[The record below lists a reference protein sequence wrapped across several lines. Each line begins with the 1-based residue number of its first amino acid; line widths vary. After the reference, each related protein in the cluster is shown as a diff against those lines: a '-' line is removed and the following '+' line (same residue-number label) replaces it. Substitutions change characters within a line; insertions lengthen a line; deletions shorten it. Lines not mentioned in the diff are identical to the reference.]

1 MVALIVNNLL
11 RRRGRTLLTA
21 LGVGVGVAMIVALLS
36 LTQGLQKTAASFV
49 HLGGSDL
56 GVFQSGVSDPTASV
70 LPASL
75 PASLE
80 ADPAVARAT
89 PVTLLVEGVPASPAA
104 VVFGVQPGSFFMRNL
119 VLISGRAP
127 APGEILLGDHLA
139 RELRLGPGGTLAV
152 KGHRF
157 PIAGVYHAGVL
168 YEDSGA
174 VLDLNT
180 ARALQG
186 RMEEETLVAVQLAA
200 GARAH
205 GTAGAIERRFPGTQV
220 ISTPEQA
227 ARAGANGALID
238 NAVSVIIVVALIVGG
253 ISVTNTMVM
262 STIERQG
269 ELALL
274 STVGWSSLRVGLLIV
289 GEGVAVSLL
298 GAGIGLLLGVL
309 GSQALVSGL
318 GASAYVSPSVTAWVL
333 GRGLLVG
340 VAIGV
345 LGGIYPAWRVT
356 RMAPLKGLARA

>member
-1 MVALIVNNLL
+1 MLGLIVNNLL

-36 LTQGLQKTAASFV
+36 LTQGLQNTAAGFV

-56 GVFQSGVSDPTASV
+56 GVFQSGVSDPTTSV
-70 LPASL
+70 LPSSL
-75 PASLE
+75 PARLE
-80 ADPAVARAT
+80 EDPTVARAT
-89 PVTLLVEGVPASPAA
+89 PVMLVVEGIRRNPAA
-104 VVFGVQPGSFFMRNL
+104 VTFGVEPGSFFMRNL
-119 VLISGRAP
+119 VLVSGHRP
-127 APGEILLGDHLA
+127 FSGEIMLGERLA
-139 RELRLGPGGTLAV
+139 RELKLAPGRSLRV
-152 KGHRF
+152 KGRRY
-157 PIAGVYHAGVL
+157 PVAGIYHSGVL

-174 VLDLNT
+174 VMSLAD
-180 ARALQG
+180 ARVAVN
-186 RMEEETLVAVQLAA
+186 RPDEETLVAVQLAA
-200 GARAH
+200 GARAQSATH
-205 GTAGAIERRFPGTQV
+205 RIERRFPGTQV

-262 STIERQG
+262 ATIERQG

-289 GEGVAVSLL
+289 GEGIAVSMI
-298 GAGIGLLLGVL
+298 GAAIGLFLGVL
-309 GSQALVSGL
+309 GSAALVKGL
-318 GASAYVSPSVTAWVL
+318 GVSAYVSPSITAWGL